1 MSDATAQPQPE
12 VRPFVGRNELAKLE
26 FALSDGN
33 WHRAATLA
41 SQGIN
46 DRLARAIAEEKPG
59 LFITGNLG
67 YKLTA
72 FASVAEIEAS
82 AKRLA
87 SQAAKM
93 KTRADLLFSIAAER
107 ERASAA

>member
-1 MSDATAQPQPE
+1 MSEPAAQPDF
-12 VRPFVGRNELAKLE
+12 RPFVGRNELAKLE
-26 FALSDGN
+26 YALSDGN

-93 KTRADLLFSIAAER
+93 QARADILFSIAAER
-107 ERASAA
+107 ERAAAAA